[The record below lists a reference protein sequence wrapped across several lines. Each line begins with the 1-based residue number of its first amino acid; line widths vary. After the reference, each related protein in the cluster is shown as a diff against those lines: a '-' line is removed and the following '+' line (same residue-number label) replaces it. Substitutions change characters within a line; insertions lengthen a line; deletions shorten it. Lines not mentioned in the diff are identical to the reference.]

1 MSEFLFVGGPLHG
14 QVKDIYSHES
24 IEPIGSVQL
33 AINFDNEVFMYERS
47 DYSRWEGPHYRVAV
61 LLGESNRIQ
70 QTIDE
75 TGYQPIAD

>member
-14 QVKDIYSHES
+14 QVKDIYSHDI
-24 IEPIGSVQL
+24 IEPIDSTQL
-33 AINFDNEVFMYERS
+33 AFSFDNAVFMYERS

-61 LLGESNRIQ
+61 LPGESHRIQ

>member
-1 MSEFLFVGGPLHG
+1 MSEFLFVGGPFHG

-24 IEPIGSVQL
+24 IEPIGSIQL
-33 AINFDNEVFMYERS
+33 AINIDNEVFMYERS

-61 LLGESNRIQ
+61 LPSESNRIQ